1 MVKPNPLIDQFLLE
15 GCMRCPKGATPDCKV
30 HRWTDILE
38 FLRQLLL
45 ETELQEER
53 KWGMPTY
60 TLQGKNVVILGV
72 FKESCVLSFL
82 KGGLMEDPYQIL
94 ERPGPN
100 SQEGRFIRFT
110 QLSQAQEIKGKIKEY
125 LLQAIAVERS
135 GKKSSSKPT
144 IPLLPEELLQK
155 FEEHP
160 GLQTAFLALTP
171 GRQRGYVIHF
181 SEAKQSATRLNRI
194 EKYVPKIFAG
204 KGMLD

>member
-1 MVKPNPLIDQFLLE
+1 MAQPNTQIDQFLIE
-15 GCMRCPKGATPDCKV
+15 GCMRCPKGATPACKV
-30 HRWTDILE
+30 HNWTDILE

-60 TLQGKNVVILGV
+60 TLNGKNVVILGV

-82 KGGLMEDPYQIL
+82 KGGLLEDPYQIL

-110 QLSQAQEIKGKIKEY
+110 LLSRAQEIEDKIKEY
-125 LLQAIAVERS
+125 ILQAIEVERS
-135 GKKSSSKPT
+135 GKKSISKPT
-144 IPLLPEELLQK
+144 IPVLPKELNQK
-155 FEEHP
+155 FAEHP
-160 GLQTAFLALTP
+160 GLEAAFLALTP

-181 SEAKQSATRLNRI
+181 SEAKQSATCLNRI
-194 EKYVPKIFAG
+194 EKYLPKIFAG
-204 KGMLD
+204 KGMMD

>member
-1 MVKPNPLIDQFLLE
+1 MTPLNPLIDQFLLE
-15 GCMRCPKGATPDCKV
+15 GCMRCPKGATPACKV
-30 HRWTDILE
+30 HKWRDILE

-45 ETELQEER
+45 NTELQEER
-53 KWGMPTY
+53 KWGVPTY
-60 TLQGKNVVILGV
+60 SLNGKNVVIIGV

-82 KGGLMEDPYQIL
+82 KGGLLEDPYQIL

-110 QLSQAQEIKGKIKEY
+110 QLSQAQEIETKIKEY
-125 LLQAIAVERS
+125 LLQAIEVERS
-135 GKKSSSKPT
+135 GKKASTKPAF
-144 IPLLPEELLQK
+144 PVLPEELLQK
-155 FEEHP
+155 FAEHP
-160 GLQTAFLALTP
+160 NLETAFFALSP

-194 EKYVPKIFAG
+194 EKYLPKIFAG

>member
-1 MVKPNPLIDQFLLE
+1 MTQPNPLIDQFLLV
-15 GCMRCPKGATPDCKV
+15 GCMRCTLGATPACKV

-38 FLRQLLL
+38 FLRQLIL

-53 KWGMPTY
+53 KWGVPAY
-60 TLQGKNVVILGV
+60 TLKGKNVVILGV

-82 KGGLMEDPYQIL
+82 KGGLLEDPYQIL

-110 QLSQAQEIKGKIKEY
+110 QLSQAQEIEGKIKEY
-125 LLQAIAVERS
+125 LHQAIEVERS
-135 GKKSSSKPT
+135 GKKAIPKPAN
-144 IPLLPEELLQK
+144 LVLPEELLQK
-155 FEEHP
+155 FTEHP
-160 GLQTAFLALTP
+160 GLQAAFFALTP

-194 EKYVPKIFAG
+194 EKYLSKIFTG

>member
-1 MVKPNPLIDQFLLE
+1 MAQPNTQIDQFLLE
-15 GCMRCPKGATPDCKV
+15 GCMRCPKGATPACKV

-45 ETELQEER
+45 ESELKEER
-53 KWGMPTY
+53 KWGVPAY
-60 TLQGKNVVILGV
+60 TLNGKNVVILGV

-82 KGGLMEDPYQIL
+82 KGGLLEDPYQIL

-110 QLSQAQEIKGKIKEY
+110 QLSQAQEIEGKIKEY
-125 LLQAIAVERS
+125 LLQAIAVESS
-135 GKKSSSKPT
+135 GKKSNSKPA
-144 IPLLPEELLQK
+144 IPQLPEELHQK
-155 FEEHP
+155 FAEHP
-160 GLQTAFLALTP
+160 GLESAFFALTP

-194 EKYVPKIFAG
+194 EKYLPKIFAG
-204 KGMLD
+204 KGILD

>member
-1 MVKPNPLIDQFLLE
+1 MAQPNTQIDQFLLE

-60 TLQGKNVVILGV
+60 TLNGKNVVILGV

-82 KGGLMEDPYQIL
+82 KGGLLEDPYQL
-94 ERPGPN
+94 MERPGPN
-100 SQEGRFIRFT
+100 SQERRFIRFT
-110 QLSQAQEIKGKIKEY
+110 QLSQAQEIEDKIKEY
-125 LLQAIAVERS
+125 ILQAIEVERS
-135 GKKSSSKPT
+135 GKKASTKPSL
-144 IPLLPEELLQK
+144 PVLPEELHQK
-155 FEEHP
+155 FAEHP
-160 GLQTAFLALTP
+160 GLEAAFFALTP

-194 EKYVPKIFAG
+194 EKYLPKIFAG
-204 KGMLD
+204 KGMMD

>member
-1 MVKPNPLIDQFLLE
+1 MAQPNPLIDQFLLE
-15 GCMRCPKGATPDCKV
+15 GCMRCPKGATPACKV

-94 ERPGPN
+94 ERTGPN
-100 SQEGRFIRFT
+100 SQEGRFIRFS

-135 GKKSSSKPT
+135 GKKSSSKPA
-144 IPLLPEELLQK
+144 IPVLPEELLQK

>member
-1 MVKPNPLIDQFLLE
+1 MLPPNPLIDQFLLE
-15 GCMRCPKGATPDCKV
+15 GCMRCPKGATPDCKA

-45 ETELQEER
+45 GTELQEER

-82 KGGLMEDPYQIL
+82 KGGLLKDPYQLL

-110 QLSQAQEIKGKIKEY
+110 QLSQAQEIENKIKEY
-125 LLQAIAVERS
+125 LLQAIEGERS
-135 GKKSSSKPT
+135 GKKASAKPA
-144 IPLLPEELLQK
+144 IPVLPEELLQK

-160 GLQTAFLALTP
+160 GLEAAFFALTP

-181 SEAKQSATRLNRI
+181 SEAKQSGTRLNRI
-194 EKYVPKIFAG
+194 EKYLPKIFAG

>member
-1 MVKPNPLIDQFLLE
+1 MAQPNTQVDQFLLE

-45 ETELQEER
+45 DTELQEER
-53 KWGMPTY
+53 KWGVPTY
-60 TLQGKNVVILGV
+60 TLNGKNVVILGV

-82 KGGLMEDPYQIL
+82 KGGLLEDPYQIL

-110 QLSQAQEIKGKIKEY
+110 HLSQAQEIESKIKEY
-125 LLQAIAVERS
+125 LLQAIEVERS
-135 GKKSSSKPT
+135 GKKSNSKPAM
-144 IPLLPEELLQK
+144 PLLPEELHQK
-155 FEEHP
+155 FAEHP
-160 GLQTAFLALTP
+160 GLESAFFALTP

-181 SEAKQSATRLNRI
+181 SEAKQSITRLNRI
-194 EKYVPKIFAG
+194 EKYLSKIRAG
-204 KGMLD
+204 KGMMD

>member
-1 MVKPNPLIDQFLLE
+1 MLPPNPLIDQFLLE
-15 GCMRCPKGATPDCKV
+15 GCMRCPKGATPACKV

-38 FLRQLLL
+38 FLRQILL
-45 ETELQEER
+45 ESELQEER

-60 TLQGKNVVILGV
+60 SLNGKNVVILGV

-82 KGGLMEDPYQIL
+82 KGGLLEDPYQIL

-110 QLSQAQEIKGKIKEY
+110 QLSQAQKIEEKIKEY

-135 GKKSSSKPT
+135 GKKSGTKPAL
-144 IPLLPEELLQK
+144 PVLPEELHQK
-155 FEEHP
+155 FAEHP
-160 GLQTAFLALTP
+160 GLETAFFALTP
-171 GRQRGYVIHF
+171 GRQRGYVMHF

-194 EKYVPKIFAG
+194 EKYVPKIFVG
-204 KGMLD
+204 KGMMD

>member
-1 MVKPNPLIDQFLLE
+1 MAQPNTQIDQFLLE
-15 GCMRCPKGATPDCKV
+15 GCMRCSLGATPACKV
-30 HRWTDILE
+30 LLWTDILE
-38 FLRQLLL
+38 FLRQLIL

-53 KWGMPTY
+53 KWGVPTY
-60 TLQGKNVVILGV
+60 TLNGKNVVILGV

-82 KGGLMEDPYQIL
+82 KGGLLEDPYQLL

-100 SQEGRFIRFT
+100 SQEGRFIRLT
-110 QLSQAQEIKGKIKEY
+110 QLSQAQEIEDEIKEY
-125 LLQAIAVERS
+125 LLQAIEVERS
-135 GKKSSSKPT
+135 GKKSSAKPAN
-144 IPLLPEELLQK
+144 LVLPEELLQK

-160 GLQTAFLALTP
+160 DLETAFLALTP

-194 EKYVPKIFAG
+194 EKYLSKIFAG